1 MVPFTK
7 AIKNFYVKYFDFNGR
22 ATRAEYWW
30 VRLYLF
36 ISLVVLISLFPSIIL
51 TCAFILINIVPSIS
65 LQVRRFH
72 DVGKPGSTL
81 FLIIAGSAFCAIFTS
96 AGFPV
101 ATLGSLGNL
110 LIRIYQLILNCT
122 HGQKRDNEYGYNPY
136 GNTHHHPINRN
147 YESVDNVE
155 L

>member
-7 AIKNFYVKYFDFNGR
+7 AIKNFYVKSFDFNGR

-36 ISLVVLISLFPSIIL
+36 ISLIVLILLFPSIIFG
-51 TCAFILINIVPSIS
+51 AFILIHIVPSIS
-65 LQVRRFH
+65 LQARRYH
-72 DVGKPGSTL
+72 DVGEPGSTL
-81 FLIIAGSAFCAIFTS
+81 FLIIAGFAFCAIFTS

-101 ATLGSLGNL
+101 ATLGILGKL
-110 LIRIYQLILNCT
+110 LIIIYQLILNCT

-136 GNTHHHPINRN
+136 GNTHHPTNTN
-147 YESVDNVE
+147 YESVENVE